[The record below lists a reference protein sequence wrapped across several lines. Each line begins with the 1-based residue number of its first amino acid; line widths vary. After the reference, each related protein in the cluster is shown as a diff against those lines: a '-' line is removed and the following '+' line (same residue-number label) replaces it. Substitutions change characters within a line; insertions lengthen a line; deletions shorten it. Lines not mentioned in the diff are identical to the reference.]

1 MTFDINNYK
10 IFYENFCGHEDVE
23 TKMKGGAGSSL
34 QVDSCNSEK
43 LRNVCGMVVA

>member
-23 TKMKGGAGSSL
+23 TKMEGGAVYSL
-34 QVDSCNSEK
+34 
-43 LRNVCGMVVA
+43 